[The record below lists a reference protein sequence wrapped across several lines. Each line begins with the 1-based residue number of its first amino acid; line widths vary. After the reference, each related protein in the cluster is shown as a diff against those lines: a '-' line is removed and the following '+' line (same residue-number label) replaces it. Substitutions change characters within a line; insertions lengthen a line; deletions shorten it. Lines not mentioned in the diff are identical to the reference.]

1 MKKNYLKRHS
11 FYVDSRISLI
21 AQNIFFLPEE
31 DQDQKI
37 REIMKAILSGS
48 KYDLDEIS
56 IEISELHSFLKRWS
70 IETDGDLAGYI
81 YLELQNKKAKNKKGQ
96 YFTPAGIVS
105 SMVEKIITRE
115 NYQKIKILDPAC
127 GSGQFLI
134 SAFQRLLSFYLED
147 GVSPE
152 EAGKNIIRNSLFG
165 IDYDATAVEIARYNL
180 TMISGVS
187 FSFPVNITHGS
198 FLSGKSIFETDTA
211 ENLFDCIIG
220 NPPWGSSISTSEK
233 IHYRKNYSCAK
244 SGINTFTLFLE
255 KALSVLKD
263 CGRLSFLLPEAY
275 LNIKAHQQS
284 REDILSSCIIEE
296 INLWGEQF
304 QNVFAPSISLSLQK
318 DSTDKRRTNI
328 IKVSGKEERE
338 KNTFS
343 LLPQASFHKNP
354 EFIFNVRFGNKAE
367 SIINLIN
374 SGENIYL
381 KKNASFFLGIVTGNN
396 DKHIFDHYS
405 EEHPDP
411 IITGKDV
418 LPFSI
423 KNPSKFFRFTPEEL
437 QQTAQS
443 DYYKTKN
450 KFLYKFIGS
459 RLTFAYDEEGF
470 FSLNNVNGF
479 ISKSLLLKD
488 EALLAVLNSS
498 LIQYYYQNMFFT
510 VKVLKGNL
518 ERIPIRL
525 MKKDTQ
531 TKISAMVNRLKETNG
546 ESDRKLILE
555 SIDDVVFHE
564 YGIKDR
570 DSFSIYSKIN
580 PSISS
585 QLTSLSEGITAIN

>member
-21 AQNIFFLPEE
+21 AQNIFFLHEE
-31 DQDQKI
+31 DQNQKI
-37 REIMKAILSGS
+37 REIMKSILSGT
-48 KYDLDEIS
+48 KYISEEIS
-56 IEISELHSFLKRWS
+56 EEISELHAFLKRWS

-105 SMVEKIITRE
+105 SMTEKVITKE
-115 NYQKIKILDPAC
+115 NYRKIRILDPAC

-134 SAFQRLLSFYLED
+134 SAFQRLLPFYLED
-147 GVSPE
+147 GISPE

-165 IDYDATAVEIARYNL
+165 IDYDETAVEIARYNL
-180 TMISGVS
+180 AMISGVS
-187 FSFPVNITHGS
+187 FSFPVNIIHGS
-198 FLSGKSIFETDTA
+198 FLSEKSIFEEKNND
-211 ENLFDCIIG
+211 NLYDCILG
-220 NPPWGSSISTSEK
+220 NPPWGSSISSSDK
-233 IHYRKNYSCAK
+233 IYYRKTFSCAK

-255 KALSVLKD
+255 KALGLLKD
-263 CGRLSFLLPEAY
+263 SGRLSFLLPEAY

-296 INLWGEQF
+296 INIWGEQF
-304 QNVFAPSISLSLQK
+304 QNVFAPSISLFLQK
-318 DSTDKRRTNI
+318 DSSDKRKTNI
-328 IKVSGKEERE
+328 VKVSGKEERE
-338 KNTFS
+338 KNTYS
-343 LLPQASFHKNP
+343 LIPQAGFIKNP
-354 EFIFNVRFGNKAE
+354 EYIFNVKFGHKAE

-374 SGENIYL
+374 SGENLYL

-396 DKHIFDHYS
+396 EKHIFDHYS

-411 IITGKDV
+411 IITGKDL
-418 LPFSI
+418 LPFYI
-423 KNPSKFFRFTPEEL
+423 KNPSKYFRFTPEEL
-437 QQTAQS
+437 QQTAQT

-488 EALLAVLNSS
+488 EALLAILNSS

-525 MKKDTQ
+525 IKKDSQ
-531 TKISAMVNRLKETNG
+531 MMISSLVNKLKETNY
-546 ESDRKLILE
+546 ETERKIILE

-570 DSFSIYSKIN
+570 DSYSVYSKFN
-580 PSISS
+580 PALSS
-585 QLTSLSEGITAIN
+585 QSLSLAEGSTAIN

>member
-11 FYVDSRISLI
+11 FYVDSRISQI
-21 AQNIFFLPEE
+21 SQNIFFLHEE
-31 DQDQKI
+31 EQNQKI
-37 REIMKAILSGS
+37 HEIMSSILSGK
-48 KYDLDEIS
+48 KYNSGDIS
-56 IEISELHSFLKRWS
+56 EEISELHSFLKRWS

-105 SMVEKIITRE
+105 SMTEKVITKE
-115 NYQKIKILDPAC
+115 NYRKIRILDPAC

-134 SAFQRLLSFYLED
+134 SAFQRILSFYLED
-147 GVSPE
+147 GISPE

-165 IDYDATAVEIARYNL
+165 IDYDETAVEIARYNL
-180 TMISGVS
+180 AMISGVS
-187 FSFPVNITHGS
+187 FSFPVNIIHGS
-198 FLSGKSIFETDTA
+198 FLSEKSIFEKNNNDS
-211 ENLFDCIIG
+211 LYDCILG
-220 NPPWGSSISTSEK
+220 NPPWGSSISSADK
-233 IHYRKNYSCAK
+233 IYYRNTYSCAK

-255 KALSVLKD
+255 KALGLLKD
-263 CGRLSFLLPEAY
+263 SGRLSFLLPEAY

-284 REDILSSCIIEE
+284 REDILASCIIEE
-296 INLWGEQF
+296 INIWGEQF
-304 QNVFAPSISLSLQK
+304 QNVFAPSISLFLQK
-318 DSTDKRRTNI
+318 DSSDKRKANI
-328 IKVSGKEERE
+328 VKISGKEERD
-338 KNTFS
+338 KNTYS
-343 LLPQASFHKNP
+343 LIPQAGFLKNP
-354 EFIFNVRFGNKAE
+354 EFILNVNFGHKAE

-374 SGENIYL
+374 SGENLYL

-396 DKHIFDHYS
+396 EKHIFDHYS

-418 LPFSI
+418 LPFYI

-437 QQTAQS
+437 QQTAQT

-525 MKKDTQ
+525 IKKDSQ
-531 TKISAMVNRLKETNG
+531 QKISAFVNKLKETN
-546 ESDRKLILE
+546 SDSERNIILE

-570 DSFSIYSKIN
+570 DSFSVYSKVS
-580 PSISS
+580 P
-585 QLTSLSEGITAIN
+585 SLSSLSPALTEGSLAIN

>member
-21 AQNIFFLPEE
+21 AQNIFFLHEE

-37 REIMKAILSGS
+37 RDIMKSILSGN
-48 KYDLDEIS
+48 KYISDEIS
-56 IEISELHSFLKRWS
+56 EEISELHSFLKRWS

-81 YLELQNKKAKNKKGQ
+81 YLELQNKKAKNRKGQ

-105 SMVEKIITRE
+105 SMTEKVITKE
-115 NYQKIKILDPAC
+115 NYRKIRILDPAC

-147 GVSPE
+147 GISPE

-165 IDYDATAVEIARYNL
+165 IDYDETAVEIARYNL
-180 TMISGVS
+180 AMISGVS
-187 FSFPVNITHGS
+187 FSFPVNIMHGS
-198 FLSGKSIFETDTA
+198 FLSDKSIFEKNNNDS
-211 ENLFDCIIG
+211 LYDCILG
-220 NPPWGSSISTSEK
+220 NPPWGSSISSADK
-233 IHYRKNYSCAK
+233 IYYRNTYSCAK

-255 KALSVLKD
+255 KALRSLKD
-263 CGRLSFLLPEAY
+263 SGRLSFLLPEAY

-296 INLWGEQF
+296 IDIWGEQF
-304 QNVFAPSISLSLQK
+304 QNVFAPSISLFLQK
-318 DSTDKRRTNI
+318 DSSDKRKTNI
-328 IKVSGKEERE
+328 VKVSGKEERD
-338 KNTFS
+338 KNTYS
-343 LLPQASFHKNP
+343 LIPQAGFIKNP
-354 EFIFNVRFGNKAE
+354 EYIFNVKFGHKAE

-374 SGENIYL
+374 SGENLYL

-396 DKHIFDHYS
+396 EKHIFDHYS

-411 IITGKDV
+411 IITGKDL
-418 LPFSI
+418 LPFYI
-423 KNPSKFFRFTPEEL
+423 KNPSKYFRFTPEEL
-437 QQTAQS
+437 QQTAQTE
-443 DYYKTKN
+443 YYKTKN

-525 MKKDTQ
+525 IKKDSQ
-531 TKISAMVNRLKETNG
+531 LKISSLVNTLKETNS
-546 ESDRKLILE
+546 ETERKIILE

-570 DSFSIYSKIN
+570 ESYSVYSKFN
-580 PSISS
+580 PALSS
-585 QLTSLSEGITAIN
+585 QSLSLAEGSTAIN